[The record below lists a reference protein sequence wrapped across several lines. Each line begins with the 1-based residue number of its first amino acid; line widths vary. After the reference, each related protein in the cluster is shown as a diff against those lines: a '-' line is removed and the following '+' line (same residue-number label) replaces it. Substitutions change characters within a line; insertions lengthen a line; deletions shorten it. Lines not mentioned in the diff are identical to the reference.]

1 MTVPTEQMSA
11 TEPRARWSVAGLVG
25 AQRRFVYLVIALL
38 CAAGVAAALRLPSA
52 IYPELQFPRITIVA
66 QGSALGARQVVF
78 VITQPL
84 EEAISVVPGV
94 TRVQSRS
101 IRGASEI
108 SVTFSASTDMAYA
121 LQQTQA
127 RVNQVA
133 GTLPAGLD
141 IQVERLSPS
150 LFPIISYNLEGG
162 EPARLYD
169 IARYQIRPVLSRV
182 PGVGRVE
189 VQASDV
195 REIEVIADPVRL
207 AEQGLSYDDVAA
219 AIRGSTAVNAV
230 GRVAQDYKQYLVVTA
245 PLATSAEQ
253 IGNVVLGKGGIRV
266 RDVATVEVGT
276 EDHVRIVAGD
286 GRPAALLNITRQVGG
301 NTTAI
306 ADSVA
311 GAAAE
316 LSKTLPP
323 GIILKPVYDQA
334 SLVRD
339 ATKSVRDAMIIGAVL
354 AVIILFLF
362 LRKGRITAISASSIP
377 LTLAITVFIMS
388 LVGQT
393 FNLMTLGAM
402 AIAIGIVIDDAVVVS
417 ENIVRHLG
425 FTPDRERAIR
435 EAVQELI
442 IPVTTSTITTVVVF
456 LPLRLLEGV
465 VGQFF
470 AALSITLTIAV
481 LVSLVLAVTII
492 PLLAEAFLTADVP
505 EEELAPVSGTAPV
518 RAGLRGRS
526 RAALAGIG
534 RAIDALSDRY
544 QRSLAG
550 ALHHTRLMIVGAVV
564 MILAGYI
571 VYRSVPTGFLP
582 EIDEG
587 AFVLD
592 YFSPGG
598 TALVETDRQVHVMER
613 ILLDKTLFPEVAG
626 ISRRTGA
633 ELGLFATEQNRGD
646 IVVRLTPQSQ
656 RSRTSQE
663 VIADVRTRVASAV
676 PRLRVEFV
684 QILGDVINDLAG
696 AARPV
701 EVKLF
706 GSDLDA
712 LEAYARRLEPAMA
725 KVAGVE
731 DFFNGVSERAPELTM
746 TINSAEAARAGL
758 TPDQVASSVNGALLG
773 VEAGQVRL
781 QDRSVGIRVRAP
793 DAVRMDALRL
803 GALPVAMPASR
814 TTAPLSALASFEA
827 TEARSA
833 YTRENQ
839 QQMIT
844 MTSDVTG
851 SLGTVMGGVNRVLA
865 ETPPPAGIRIEIG
878 GQSAGQAAAFRSML
892 TVLALAVA
900 AVIAV
905 MVLQFRSFVEPLVVL
920 AAAPISFV
928 GAMLLLLVTATP
940 LNVSSFMGLILLVG
954 LIVKNGII
962 LLDFTHHAMATEGI
976 TLEPALLEAG
986 RVRLRPILMTT
997 LCTLFG
1003 LLPLALGLGAG
1014 SDMQRPLALAVIG
1027 GLALSTP
1034 ITLFLVP
1041 TFLVAVRGRDYR
1053 LPGQAA
1059 ALDTAPRPAAL
1070 PTLRPEGRS

>member
-1 MTVPTEQMSA
+1 MSDSSRESHAAEQ
-11 TEPRARWSVAGLVG
+11 RWTLAGAVG
-25 AQRRFVYLVIALL
+25 SQRRFVYLVVALL
-38 CAAGVAAALRLPSA
+38 CAAGIWAATGLPSA

-78 VITQPL
+78 SITQPL
-84 EEAISVVPGV
+84 EEAVGVVPGV

-108 SVTFSASTDMAYA
+108 SVTFAPNTDMGFA

-133 GTLPAGLD
+133 TTLPAGLEV
-141 IQVERLSPS
+141 QVERLSPS
-150 LFPIISYNLEGG
+150 LFPVISYNLQGG
-162 EPARLYD
+162 DPATLYD
-169 IARYQIRPVLSRV
+169 IARFQIRPVMSRV
-182 PGVGRVE
+182 PGVGRVD

-195 REIEVIADPVRL
+195 REIEVVADPVRV
-207 AEQGLSYDDVAA
+207 AEQGLSYDDIAT
-219 AIRGSTAVNAV
+219 AIRSSTTVAAV

-245 PLATSAEQ
+245 QEATTAED
-253 IGNVVLGKGGIRV
+253 IGNVVVGRGLRV

-301 NTTAI
+301 NTVAI

-311 GAAAE
+311 KVAE
-316 LSKTLPP
+316 TLRKTLPA
-323 GIILKPVYDQA
+323 GIVLKPVYDQA
-334 SLVRD
+334 SLVRE
-339 ATKSVRDAMIIGAVL
+339 ATTSVRDAMLIGAVL

-362 LRKGRITAISASSIP
+362 LRRGRITAISAASIP
-377 LTLAITVFIMS
+377 LTLAITVFVMS

-402 AIAIGIVIDDAVVVS
+402 AIAIGIVIDDAVVIS

-425 FTPDRERAIR
+425 FTPDRDRAIR

-442 IPVTTSTITTVVVF
+442 VPVTTSTITTVVVF
-456 LPLRLLEGV
+456 LPLRLLQGV

-481 LVSLVLAVTII
+481 LVSLILAVTII
-492 PLLAEAFLTADVP
+492 PLLAEAFLQADPAATDAASANAKKTSV
-505 EEELAPVSGTAPV
+505 LARVG
-518 RAGLRGRS
+518 G
-526 RAALAGIG
+526 
-534 RAIDALSDRY
+534 AIDALSERY
-544 QRSLAG
+544 TRSLDRV
-550 ALHHTRLMIVGAVV
+550 LHHTRLMIVGAVM
-564 MILAGYI
+564 MIVAGFV
-571 VYRSVPTGFLP
+571 VYRLVPTGFLP

-592 YFSPGG
+592 YFTPGG
-598 TALVETDRQVHVMER
+598 TALVETDRMVHVAED
-613 ILLDKTLFPEVAG
+613 ILMKTPEVAG
-626 ISRRTGA
+626 LSRRTGA

-646 IVVRLTPQSQ
+646 VVVRLKAGNQ
-656 RSRTSQE
+656 RDRSSPE
-663 VIADVRTRVASAV
+663 VIDEVRVKVQSAV
-676 PRLRVEFV
+676 PRLRIEFV
-684 QILGDVINDLAG
+684 QILSDVINDLAG

-701 EVKLF
+701 EIKLF
-706 GSDLDA
+706 GPDLNA
-712 LEAYARRLEPAMA
+712 LETYAKSLEPDMS
-725 KVAGVE
+725 KVSGIE
-731 DFFNGVSERAPELTM
+731 DFFNGVSETSPELM
-746 TINSAEAARAGL
+746 MQINSAEANRIGL
-758 TPDQVASSVNGALLG
+758 TPEQVGASVNGALLG
-773 VEAGQVRL
+773 VDAGEVRL
-781 QDRSVGIRVRAP
+781 QDRSINVRVRAP
-793 DAVRMDALRL
+793 DVVRNDALRL
-803 GALPVAMPASR
+803 GSLPVAIPSRR
-814 TTAPLSALASFEA
+814 TTAPLSAMATFEP

-844 MTSDVTG
+844 MTGDVSG
-851 SLGTVMGGVNRVLA
+851 SLGSAMSDVDAVLA
-865 ETPPPAGIRIEIG
+865 KHPAPSGIRIEIG
-878 GQSAGQAAAFRSML
+878 GQAAGQAAAFKSLL

-900 AVIAV
+900 AVIGV

-928 GAMLLLLVTATP
+928 GAMLLLWITNTP

-962 LLDFTHHAMATEGI
+962 LLDFTHHRMLTEGE

-1014 SDMQRPLALAVIG
+1014 SEMQRPLALAVIG

-1034 ITLFLVP
+1034 ITLYLVP
-1041 TFLVAVRGRDYR
+1041 TFLVAVRGRDYTLAPKGAVRPR
-1053 LPGQAA
+1053 LVNTSAV
-1059 ALDTAPRPAAL
+1059 L
-1070 PTLRPEGRS
+1070 PST